1 MQFRHAGNT
10 GIEVSVVG
18 LGAEHVDNK
27 PYEVVKE
34 VVDAAIDNGVNFI
47 EIFMPGDAVRTHIGN
62 ALAGRRDKVVIQGA
76 IGSTDI
82 NDQYDISRDLAEC
95 KRYFENLLRCLKTD
109 YIDIGMLFFL
119 DSHEAIDAVIANGVY
134 DYAQTLKQEGK
145 IRAIGASAHNPET
158 ARRAV
163 EEGLCETLMFS
174 INPAFDLMPG
184 SGDIVEMLEKGMAS
198 GVTRADPKRAE
209 LYQLCAQ
216 KGVGLIAMKPLA
228 AGKLLSPDHTPFAS
242 PMTSAQCIHYA
253 LTRPAV
259 ATVAVGCKS
268 RQEVEAAV
276 KYTDMPDSER
286 DYTSAVSR
294 FRDDG
299 KGGFAGAC
307 VYCNHCLPCPSDID
321 IASVNK
327 YLDVALL
334 DEKNVPPSIKQHYHA
349 LKAHGGDCVQCG
361 SCEERCPFSVQVMN
375 RMGKAAE
382 LFGE

>member
-18 LGAEHVDNK
+18 LGAEHIDDK

-34 VVDAAIDNGVNFI
+34 VVDAAIDNGINFI
-47 EIFMPGDAVRTHIGN
+47 EVFMPGDVVRTHIGS

-82 NDQYDISRDLAEC
+82 GQQYDISRDLEAC
-95 KRYFENLLRCLKTD
+95 QRYFENLLRCLKTD

-119 DSHEAIDAVIANGVY
+119 DTHEAIDDVIGNGIY
-134 DYAQTLKQEGK
+134 DYAQKLKKEGK

-184 SGDIVEMLEKGMAS
+184 SGDIVEMLEKGIYS
-198 GVTRADPKRAE
+198 GVTQTDPKRAE

-216 KGVGLIAMKPLA
+216 KGVGLISMKPLA
-228 AGKLLSPDHTPFAS
+228 AGKLLSAEHTPFAA
-242 PMTSAQCIHYA
+242 PMTPAQCIHYA

-276 KYTDMPDSER
+276 KYIDMPDSER
-286 DYTSAVSR
+286 DYTAAVSR

-299 KGGFAGAC
+299 KGRFVVAC
-307 VYCNHCLPCPSDID
+307 GYRILSLPCPSDIN
-321 IASVNK
+321 IAEVNK

-334 DEKNVPPSIKQHYHA
+334 DEKNIPPSIEQHYHS
-349 LKAHGGDCVQCG
+349 LKAHGEDCIQCG

-375 RMGKAAE
+375 RMEKAAE